1 MTNAQTIIDQL
12 LSGYVQQYEIPE
24 EAQSVIERVRD
35 RVVSS
40 QDAMKDTALLY
51 GTMDCDDMA
60 LGLMWVLERAA
71 ADQDRSVATP
81 EEEQAVHTALTATL
95 TRMGMLGE
103 EPDSN
108 AESVPEIGASDD
120 PGMTVEPEPEPLMEE
135 EPVADI
141 EQAEPDSVDTA
152 EAEDSGAVEPAA
164 DEDAGEAAQPTG
176 EGSADP
182 AVIGAQLEQ
191 LVEALQAGSDERDQ
205 LLSALRSS
213 FALCLGDSSTDA
225 VIRAYSESV
234 DDFLGYVQENDLLDD
249 VRVMN
254 FFTNV
259 QEPFAQW
266 LDAAEDAREGVLEQA
281 IDFLTDFRAM
291 FE

>member
-120 PGMTVEPEPEPLMEE
+120 PDMTVEPEPEPLMEE

>member
-120 PGMTVEPEPEPLMEE
+120 PDMTVEPEPEPLMEE

-141 EQAEPDSVDTA
+141 EQAEPVSVDTA